1 MKASLFRLIMGILA
15 FAAIAPAS
23 LDAQTSAPPAQAAPL
38 YTAAQL
44 DQLVAPVALHP
55 DLLLGQILIASTYP
69 LEVVEAARWVEDPT
83 NARLKGDQLAAALQD
98 KDWDPSVKSL
108 APFPEILRMMDD
120 RLDWMQ
126 KLGDAFLAQQNEV
139 MDSVQRLRRQ
149 AEEAGTLQSSP
160 QQTVTTQ
167 DQTITVE
174 PANPNVV
181 YVPVYDPTV
190 VYGAWPY
197 PDYPPYYFPPSGF
210 VFGPPVWPGFWWGP
224 VIDIGF
230 VAPYWRWHHFD
241 WDHHRIRIDR
251 DRFYRIEGHHRPI
264 VGDTW
269 QHDPYHRRGVAYRDP
284 GTVTQFGRSVSAPPD
299 AHAYRG
305 YESGSGIAPLYEL
318 RRPSSTGGAGSQ
330 GTLPNRLPTI
340 QRPQGTMFNGYGH
353 GPDIRAQSER
363 GHANQQMIVPRGP
376 SPSFSAPRSS
386 GGVSRGGTPSGGG
399 MLRR

>member
-1 MKASLFRLIMGILA
+1 LGSQRE
-15 FAAIAPAS
+15 
-23 LDAQTSAPPAQAAPL
+23 
-38 YTAAQL
+38 
-44 DQLVAPVALHP
+44 VA
-55 DLLLGQILIASTYP
+55 T
-69 LEVVEAARWVEDPT
+69 
-83 NARLKGDQLAAALQD
+83 
-98 KDWDPSVKSL
+98 
-108 APFPEILRMMDD
+108 PFPQILRMMDD

-126 KLGDAFLAQQNEV
+126 KLGDAFLAQQDEV

-197 PDYPPYYFPPSGF
+197 PDYPPYYFAQPSF
-210 VFGPPVWPGFWWGP
+210 VFGPPVWPGFRWGP

-230 VAPYWRWHHFD
+230 FAPYCGWDHFD
-241 WDHHRIRIDR
+241 WEHHRIRIDR

-284 GTVTQFGRSVSAPPD
+284 GTATQFGRSVSAPPD
-299 AHAYRG
+299 ARRAYRG
-305 YESGSGIAPLYEL
+305 YESGWIAPFNEP
-318 RRPSSTGGAGSQ
+318 RSPSTTGGAATE

-340 QRPQGTMFNGYGH
+340 QRPQGTVFDGYGH
-353 GPDIRAQSER
+353 GPDSRAQSER

-376 SPSFSAPRSS
+376 SPSYSAPRSS
-386 GGVSRGGTPSGGG
+386 GGVSIGGTPSGGG

>member
-1 MKASLFRLIMGILA
+1 MTVSIGCR
-15 FAAIAPAS
+15 S
-23 LDAQTSAPPAQAAPL
+23 SATLSSPNR
-38 YTAAQL
+38 T
-44 DQLVAPVALHP
+44 
-55 DLLLGQILIASTYP
+55 
-69 LEVVEAARWVEDPT
+69 
-83 NARLKGDQLAAALQD
+83 
-98 KDWDPSVKSL
+98 KSW
-108 APFPEILRMMDD
+108 IRSNDC
-120 RLDWMQ
+120 
-126 KLGDAFLAQQNEV
+126 
-139 MDSVQRLRRQ
+139 Q

-197 PDYPPYYFPPSGF
+197 PDYPPCYFPPPGF
-210 VFGPPVWPGFWWGP
+210 VFGPPIWPGFWWGP

-230 VAPYWRWHHFD
+230 FAPYWGWGHFD

-284 GTVTQFGRSVSAPPD
+284 GTAIQLGRSVSAPPD
-299 AHAYRG
+299 ARRAYRG
-305 YESGSGIAPLYEL
+305 YESGSASAPLNEL
-318 RRPSSTGGAGSQ
+318 RRPSTTGGAGIL
-330 GTLPNRLPTI
+330 GTLPNRLPRI
-340 QRPQGTMFNGYGH
+340 QRPQGTVFHGYGH

-363 GHANQQMIVPRGP
+363 GHANQQMIVPRVP
-376 SPSFSAPRSS
+376 SPSYSAPRSS
-386 GGVSRGGTPSGGG
+386 GGVSRGGTPTGDG

>member
-1 MKASLFRLIMGILA
+1 MGAGAKSKEFVGWRLFGCFASNSGKILKPRTIAGRLQEDMRHEGKSDWIDHGHSCPFCHCACLTRRADIGAAASGRPSLHRGPTRLA
-15 FAAIAPAS
+15 PVTGRALS
-23 LDAQTSAPPAQAAPL
+23 GSAPGA
-38 YTAAQL
+38 
-44 DQLVAPVALHP
+44 DP
-55 DLLLGQILIASTYP
+55 DGVDLSP
-69 LEVVEAARWVEDPT
+69 VVEAARWVEDPT
-83 NARLKGDQLAAALQD
+83 NARLKGDQLSAALQD

-108 APFPEILRMMDD
+108 VPFPEILRMMDD

-126 KLGDAFLAQQNEV
+126 KLGDGFLAQQNEV
-139 MDSVQRLRRQ
+139 MDSVQRLRRK

-251 DRFYRIEGHHRPI
+251 DRFYRIEGHH
-264 VGDTW
+264 
-269 QHDPYHRRGVAYRDP
+269 
-284 GTVTQFGRSVSAPPD
+284 
-299 AHAYRG
+299 
-305 YESGSGIAPLYEL
+305 
-318 RRPSSTGGAGSQ
+318 
-330 GTLPNRLPTI
+330 
-340 QRPQGTMFNGYGH
+340 
-353 GPDIRAQSER
+353 
-363 GHANQQMIVPRGP
+363 
-376 SPSFSAPRSS
+376 
-386 GGVSRGGTPSGGG
+386 
-399 MLRR
+399 

>member
-1 MKASLFRLIMGILA
+1 MKASLIGLIMVILA
-15 FAAIAPAS
+15 LAAIAPAS
-23 LDAQTSAPPAQAAPL
+23 LDAQASVPPAQSAPI

-44 DQLVAPVALHP
+44 DQLLAPVALHP
-55 DLLLGQILIASTYP
+55 DQLLGQILMASTYP
-69 LEVVEAARWVEDPT
+69 LEVVEAARWVEDPN
-83 NARLKGDQLAAALQD
+83 NARLKGDQLAAALQG

-108 APFPEILRMMDD
+108 APFPQILRMMDD

-230 VAPYWRWHHFD
+230 VAP
-241 WDHHRIRIDR
+241 
-251 DRFYRIEGHHRPI
+251 G
-264 VGDTW
+264 G
-269 QHDPYHRRGVAYRDP
+269 
-284 GTVTQFGRSVSAPPD
+284 GTILIGTITGFASIATASTASKGIIGRSSAI
-299 AHAYRG
+299 RG
-305 YESGSGIAPLYEL
+305 SMTRTI
-318 RRPSSTGGAGSQ
+318 GAAS
-330 GTLPNRLPTI
+330 PT
-340 QRPQGTMFNGYGH
+340 
-353 GPDIRAQSER
+353 
-363 GHANQQMIVPRGP
+363 
-376 SPSFSAPRSS
+376 
-386 GGVSRGGTPSGGG
+386 GTPA
-399 MLRR
+399 R

>member
-1 MKASLFRLIMGILA
+1 
-15 FAAIAPAS
+15 
-23 LDAQTSAPPAQAAPL
+23 
-38 YTAAQL
+38 
-44 DQLVAPVALHP
+44 
-55 DLLLGQILIASTYP
+55 
-69 LEVVEAARWVEDPT
+69 
-83 NARLKGDQLAAALQD
+83 LAAALQD

-108 APFPEILRMMDD
+108 APFPQILRMMDD

-126 KLGDAFLAQQNEV
+126 KLGNAFLAQQNEV

-160 QQTVTTQ
+160 QQTVTRQ
-167 DQTITVE
+167 DQTITLE

-197 PDYPPYYFPPSGF
+197 PDYPPYYFPPPGF

-224 VIDIGF
+224 VIDI
-230 VAPYWRWHHFD
+230 VVPYWRWDRFD

-284 GTVTQFGRSVSAPPD
+284 GTAIQSGRSVSAPPD
-299 AHAYRG
+299 ARRAYRG
-305 YESGSGIAPLYEL
+305 YESGSGIAPLNEL
-318 RRPSSTGGAGSQ
+318 GRPSTTGWAGTQGA
-330 GTLPNRLPTI
+330 LPNRLPTI
-340 QRPQGTMFNGYGH
+340 QRPQGTVFEGYGQ

-376 SPSFSAPRSS
+376 SPSYSAARSS

>member
-1 MKASLFRLIMGILA
+1 MKASLIGLIMSILA
-15 FAAIAPAS
+15 LAAIAPAS

-38 YTAAQL
+38 YSTAQL
-44 DQLVAPVALHP
+44 DQLLAPVALHP
-55 DLLLGQILIASTYP
+55 DQLLGQILMASTYP

-108 APFPEILRMMDD
+108 APFPQILRMMDD

-126 KLGDAFLAQQNEV
+126 KLGDAFHAQQNEV

-197 PDYPPYYFPPSGF
+197 PDYPPCYFPPPGF

-224 VIDIGF
+224 VI
-230 VAPYWRWHHFD
+230 
-241 WDHHRIRIDR
+241 
-251 DRFYRIEGHHRPI
+251 RFYRIEGHHRPI

-305 YESGSGIAPLYEL
+305 YESDSGIAPLYEL

-353 GPDIRAQSER
+353 GPDSRAQSAR

-376 SPSFSAPRSS
+376 SPSYSTPRSS

>member
-1 MKASLFRLIMGILA
+1 MKASLIRLIMGILA

-44 DQLVAPVALHP
+44 DQLLAPVALYP
-55 DLLLGQILIASTYP
+55 DQLLGQILIASTYP
-69 LEVVEAARWVEDPT
+69 LEVVEAARWVEDPN
-83 NARLKGDQLAAALQD
+83 NARLKGDQLAAALQG

-108 APFPEILRMMDD
+108 APFPQILRMMDD

-197 PDYPPYYFPPSGF
+197 PD
-210 VFGPPVWPGFWWGP
+210 
-224 VIDIGF
+224 
-230 VAPYWRWHHFD
+230 
-241 WDHHRIRIDR
+241 
-251 DRFYRIEGHHRPI
+251 RPTI
-264 VGDTW
+264 
-269 QHDPYHRRGVAYRDP
+269 
-284 GTVTQFGRSVSAPPD
+284 S
-299 AHAYRG
+299 
-305 YESGSGIAPLYEL
+305 
-318 RRPSSTGGAGSQ
+318 RRPASW
-330 GTLPNRLPTI
+330 
-340 QRPQGTMFNGYGH
+340 GH
-353 GPDIRAQSER
+353 RSGPA
-363 GHANQQMIVPRGP
+363 
-376 SPSFSAPRSS
+376 S
-386 GGVSRGGTPSGGG
+386 GGVR
-399 MLRR
+399 

>member
-1 MKASLFRLIMGILA
+1 M
-15 FAAIAPAS
+15 
-23 LDAQTSAPPAQAAPL
+23 
-38 YTAAQL
+38 
-44 DQLVAPVALHP
+44 
-55 DLLLGQILIASTYP
+55 ASTYP
-69 LEVVEAARWVEDPT
+69 LEVVEAARWVEDPN

-108 APFPEILRMMDD
+108 APFPQILRMMDD

-305 YESGSGIAPLYEL
+305 YESGSGIAPLYDL
-318 RRPSSTGGAGSQ
+318 RRPSTTGGAGTQ

-376 SPSFSAPRSS
+376 SPSYSAPRSS

>member
-1 MKASLFRLIMGILA
+1 
-15 FAAIAPAS
+15 
-23 LDAQTSAPPAQAAPL
+23 
-38 YTAAQL
+38 
-44 DQLVAPVALHP
+44 
-55 DLLLGQILIASTYP
+55 
-69 LEVVEAARWVEDPT
+69 
-83 NARLKGDQLAAALQD
+83 
-98 KDWDPSVKSL
+98 
-108 APFPEILRMMDD
+108 
-120 RLDWMQ
+120 
-126 KLGDAFLAQQNEV
+126 

-264 VGDTW
+264 VDDTW
-269 QHDPYHRRGVAYRDP
+269 QHDQYHRRGVAYRDP
-284 GTVTQFGRSVSAPPD
+284 ARRHSSGDRSALRRMRMPIAAMRAAQGLRRFMNSGGRARPAVPVPRARSPIDCRRSSDRREPYSTDTGEDPISAPSRSVVM
-299 AHAYRG
+299 R
-305 YESGSGIAPLYEL
+305 
-318 RRPSSTGGAGSQ
+318 T
-330 GTLPNRLPTI
+330 
-340 QRPQGTMFNGYGH
+340 
-353 GPDIRAQSER
+353 
-363 GHANQQMIVPRGP
+363 
-376 SPSFSAPRSS
+376 
-386 GGVSRGGTPSGGG
+386 SR
-399 MLRR
+399 

>member
-1 MKASLFRLIMGILA
+1 MKASLIRLIMGILA

-44 DQLVAPVALHP
+44 DQLLAPVALYP
-55 DLLLGQILIASTYP
+55 DQLLGQILMASTYP
-69 LEVVEAARWVEDPT
+69 LEVVEAARWVEDPN

-108 APFPEILRMMDD
+108 APFPQILRMMDD

-197 PDYPPYYFPPSGF
+197 PDLPPYYFPPPGF
-210 VFGPPVWPGFWWGP
+210 VSGPPVWPGFWWGP

-230 VAPYWRWHHFD
+230 CGATL
-241 WDHHRIRIDR
+241 I
-251 DRFYRIEGHHRPI
+251 
-264 VGDTW
+264 
-269 QHDPYHRRGVAYRDP
+269 
-284 GTVTQFGRSVSAPPD
+284 GTITGFASIATGSTASKGIIGRSSAI
-299 AHAYRG
+299 RG
-305 YESGSGIAPLYEL
+305 SM
-318 RRPSSTGGAGSQ
+318 TGTIGAAS
-330 GTLPNRLPTI
+330 PT
-340 QRPQGTMFNGYGH
+340 
-353 GPDIRAQSER
+353 
-363 GHANQQMIVPRGP
+363 
-376 SPSFSAPRSS
+376 
-386 GGVSRGGTPSGGG
+386 GTPA
-399 MLRR
+399 R

>member
-1 MKASLFRLIMGILA
+1 MKASLIRLIMGILA
-15 FAAIAPAS
+15 LAAIAPAS

-44 DQLVAPVALHP
+44 DQLLAPVALYP
-55 DLLLGQILIASTYP
+55 DQLLGQILMASTYP
-69 LEVVEAARWVEDPT
+69 LEVVEAARWVEDPN

-108 APFPEILRMMDD
+108 APFPQILRMMDD

-299 AHAYRG
+299 ARRAHRG
-305 YESGSGIAPLYEL
+305 YESGSGIAPLNEL
-318 RRPSSTGGAGSQ
+318 RRPSTTGAAGNQ
-330 GTLPNRLPTI
+330 GTLSSRLPTI
-340 QRPQGTMFNGYGH
+340 QRPQGTLFDGYGH
-353 GPDIRAQSER
+353 GPDIRAQPGILLKSLR
-363 GHANQQMIVPRGP
+363 IC
-376 SPSFSAPRSS
+376 SFLARS
-386 GGVSRGGTPSGGG
+386 GGPP
-399 MLRR
+399 

>member
-1 MKASLFRLIMGILA
+1 MKASLIRLIMGILA

-44 DQLVAPVALHP
+44 DQLLAPVALHP
-55 DLLLGQILIASTYP
+55 DQLLGQILMASTYP
-69 LEVVEAARWVEDPT
+69 LEVVEAARWVEDPN

-108 APFPEILRMMDD
+108 APFPQILRMMDD

-126 KLGDAFLAQQNEV
+126 KLGDAFLAQQYEV

-197 PDYPPYYFPPSGF
+197 PDYPPCYFPPPGF

-224 VIDIGF
+224 VID
-230 VAPYWRWHHFD
+230 
-241 WDHHRIRIDR
+241 
-251 DRFYRIEGHHRPI
+251 
-264 VGDTW
+264 
-269 QHDPYHRRGVAYRDP
+269 
-284 GTVTQFGRSVSAPPD
+284 
-299 AHAYRG
+299 
-305 YESGSGIAPLYEL
+305 
-318 RRPSSTGGAGSQ
+318 
-330 GTLPNRLPTI
+330 NRLLCSVL
-340 QRPQGTMFNGYGH
+340 GV
-353 GPDIRAQSER
+353 GP
-363 GHANQQMIVPRGP
+363 
-376 SPSFSAPRSS
+376 
-386 GGVSRGGTPSGGG
+386 
-399 MLRR
+399 L